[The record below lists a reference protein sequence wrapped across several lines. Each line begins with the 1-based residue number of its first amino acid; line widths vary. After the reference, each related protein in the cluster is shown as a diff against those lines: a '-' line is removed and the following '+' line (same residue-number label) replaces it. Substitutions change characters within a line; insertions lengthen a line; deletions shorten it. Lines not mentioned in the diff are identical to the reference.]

1 MIGNTTICLIYR
13 VQNSKIVI
21 LGGFLTKYT
30 GKFYTFYDLSRGFSF
45 YKIGLEVRFG
55 GRMVSKDTLQNI
67 FTKLNLADDAL
78 IRLSNKKWKEKV
90 RLSNRISRFLEQ
102 TSPDAFFCLDNK
114 PMILFYNDP
123 TDKKKLHKQIWNF
136 NEAPIIII
144 IERGNI
150 EIFNG
155 FSVNE
160 KGADKGFLVK
170 IGNHEKLDDF
180 TYFKL
185 VTGKT
190 WEIYKDE
197 LTYRNRVD
205 YRLLTNIKD
214 AREFILSKFPK
225 TKSEK
230 TKKLYAKTTNALLG
244 KIIFVRY
251 LIDRKVILN
260 FDKQSKIWTNDDFC
274 VLLQNP
280 KKTQKFF
287 YYLAD
292 KKIGFNGD
300 LFTINEDEYSIIPN
314 DAYNILIG
322 LLQSKDMGTG
332 QLSLFD
338 LYDFSVIPIEF
349 ISNVYESFLGIEKK
363 EEEQKEDKKKNKKD
377 DDGVHYTPLFLV
389 DYILSE
395 TVEKYLSKIKD
406 INCKVLDPACGSGV
420 FLVETLRKLIERYKK
435 QNKQI
440 YENNKEKFK
449 EDIKD
454 IAIKNIFG
462 IDKDASAVQVAIFS
476 IYLTLLDYLNPP
488 EIKTFKFPELL
499 GTNFFCADFF
509 DKETDFNDKLYEK
522 DFAFIIGNPP
532 WMRGKNEK
540 KSPLYVNYIKERKK
554 EEKIKGEPV
563 VFIGNKEIAQ
573 AFLLRTKD
581 FSNVKT
587 KCALIVTSKTLYN
600 LQSKDFR
607 KYFLHNY
614 LIERV
619 FELAPV
625 RHEVF
630 DKSNDKAIAPACVL
644 FFNYANGQNTDK
656 NIIEFITLK
665 PSRFF
670 SMFKIFSINH
680 HDIKTVQQNRVKE
693 HDWVWKILVY
703 GSYLDFNFIKRL
715 KNDYPT
721 IKKYINDSGNFIVGQ
736 GIMVGGGDEN
746 DVSYLIGRQYI
757 DTKKDIRQFWI
768 NPDNHKTWQYNIV
781 HRQRNKKLFK
791 APMLLITG
799 GVTNELKSVSAVCYK
814 DSVYRSSLTG
824 IKSKTKG
831 EIDILRQIAGLLN
844 SSLFS
849 YYNLMTF
856 SSSCIER
863 EESHDKETLDFPF
876 FSESNISH
884 TVKNIEELLSQKYK
898 TVLEDSDIQPKVE
911 EKYNELNNLI
921 YNAFSV
927 TEEEMCLLDYT
938 KNIIIPIQMQHEN
951 YEKHFQPIQL
961 DDIMLNDYATIFIER
976 FKSSFISVDKQF
988 IVEIWYTQQIIGMF
1002 FKIIPAKEYTQ
1013 NIIYENKQNDESGI
1027 INFIGELSSKKITDK
1042 LFIQKDIR
1050 GFQKDYFYIFK
1061 PNEKRLWH
1069 KAVGYLD
1076 VYEFADA
1083 ILQAGRDKVKI

>member
-1 MIGNTTICLIYR
+1 MVN
-13 VQNSKIVI
+13 
-21 LGGFLTKYT
+21 
-30 GKFYTFYDLSRGFSF
+30 RG
-45 YKIGLEVRFG
+45 
-55 GRMVSKDTLQNI
+55 TLQDI
-67 FTKLNLADDAL
+67 FTKLNLTDDAL

-90 RLSNRISRFLEQ
+90 HLPNRVSRFLEQ
-102 TSPDAFFCLDNK
+102 TTPDAFFCLDSK
-114 PMILFYNDP
+114 PMILFYNNP

-136 NEAPIIII
+136 NEAPIAII
-144 IERGNI
+144 IESGNI

-160 KGADKGFLVK
+160 MGTEKGFLVK

-190 WEIYKDE
+190 WEIYKNE
-197 LTYRNRVD
+197 LTYKNRVD
-205 YRLLTNIKD
+205 YKLLNNIKD
-214 AREFILSKFPK
+214 ARKFILNKFPK

-230 TKKLYAKTTNALLG
+230 NKELYTKIVNALLG
-244 KIIFVRY
+244 KVIFVRY

-260 FDKQSKIWTNDDFC
+260 FGEQSKTWTNDDFC

-280 KKTQKFF
+280 KKTQEFF
-287 YYLAD
+287 NYLAD
-292 KKIGFNGD
+292 KKTGFNGD
-300 LFTINEDEYSIIPN
+300 LFTIKKDEYSIIPN
-314 DAYNILIG
+314 DAYSILIG
-322 LLQSKDMGTG
+322 LLQSKDMGTD

-363 EEEQKEDKKKNKKD
+363 EKEQKEDKKKD

-395 TVEKYLSKIKD
+395 TVEKHLVKIKGT
-406 INCKVLDPACGSGV
+406 NCKVLDPACGSGV
-420 FLVETLRKLIERYKK
+420 FLVETLRKLIEQHKK
-435 QNKQI
+435 QYKQI
-440 YENNKEKFK
+440 YEDNKEKFK

-454 IAIKNIFG
+454 ITVKNIFG

-476 IYLTLLDYLNPP
+476 VYLTLLDYLNPP

-499 GTNFFCADFF
+499 NTNFFCADFF
-509 DKETDFNDKLYEK
+509 DKDADFNKELNGK

-540 KSPLYVNYIKERKK
+540 KSSLYVTYIEERKK
-554 EEKIKGEPV
+554 EEKINGEPF
-563 VFIGNKEIAQ
+563 VFIGNREIAQ
-573 AFLLRTKD
+573 AFLLRTKN
-581 FSNVKT
+581 FSNIKT
-587 KCALIVTSKTLYN
+587 KCALIVTSKILYN

-614 LIERV
+614 LVERV

-656 NIIEFITLK
+656 NLIEHITLK

-670 SMFKIFSINH
+670 SMFKIFTINH
-680 HDIKTVQQNRVKE
+680 HDIKTVQQNRLKE
-693 HDWVWKILVY
+693 YDWMWKILVY

-715 KNDYPT
+715 KNDYTT
-721 IKKYINDSGNFIVGQ
+721 IQKSIDDNGNFIRGQ
-736 GIMVGGGDEN
+736 GIMVGGGDDN
-746 DVSYLIGRQYI
+746 DVSYLIGKHYI
-757 DTKKDIRQFWI
+757 DTKTDIRQFWI
-768 NPDNHKTWQYNIV
+768 NPNNRKKWQHNNV
-781 HRQRNKKLFK
+781 HRPRNRKLFK
-791 APMLLITG
+791 APMLLITEG
-799 GVTNELKSVSAVCYK
+799 ITKELESVSAVCYK
-814 DSVYRSSLTG
+814 DSVYKSSLTG
-824 IKSKTKG
+824 IKGKTKG
-831 EIDILRQIAGLLN
+831 EIEMLRQISGLLN
-844 SSLFS
+844 SSMFS

-863 EESHDKETLDFPF
+863 EQSHDEETLDFPF
-876 FSESNISH
+876 FQGNNLSH
-884 TVKNIEELLSQKYK
+884 TVKDIEELFSKKYQA
-898 TVLEDSDIQPKVE
+898 VFEDSNIQLMIE
-911 EKYNELNNLI
+911 EKYIELNNLI

-927 TEEEMCLLDYT
+927 TEEEMCLLDYI
-938 KNIIIPIQMQHEN
+938 NNLIIPIQMQHEN
-951 YEKHFQPIQL
+951 YKKYFQSIQL
-961 DDIMLNDYATIFIER
+961 DDKMLNDYANLFIEH
-976 FKSSFISVDKQF
+976 FKLSFISIGKQF

-1013 NIIYENKQNDESGI
+1013 NIIHKNKQNDESDI
-1027 INFIGELSSKKITDK
+1027 FKIIGELSSEKITDK

-1050 GFQKDYFYIFK
+1050 GFQKDCFYIFK

-1083 ILQAGRDKVKI
+1083 ILQAGRDR